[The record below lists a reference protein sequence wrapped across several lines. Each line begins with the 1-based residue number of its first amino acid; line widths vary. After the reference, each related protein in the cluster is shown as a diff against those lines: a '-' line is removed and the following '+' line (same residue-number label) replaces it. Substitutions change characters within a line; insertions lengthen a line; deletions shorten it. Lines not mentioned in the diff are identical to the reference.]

1 MQRPYGTGLDCCGF
15 RRIVKAACPVT
26 LKHTYVY
33 LPFMLMIIS
42 LVSFHVQSVPAVF
55 FITPRIIFSPSSS
68 WVIVALRPAGTDF
81 PSIIK
86 P

>member
-1 MQRPYGTGLDCCGF
+1 MIGLGCCGF
-15 RRIVKAACPVT
+15 RRIFDTAYPLT
-26 LKHTYVY
+26 LKHTKVY
-33 LPFMLMIIS
+33 LPFPLMIIS

-55 FITPRIIFSPSSS
+55 FITPRIIFSPSSP
-68 WVIVALRPAGTDF
+68 WAIAALRPAGTDF